1 MDRIHGMFP
10 EYDVDLYAEYMAV
23 VNRTYISYI
32 LDQGEVTAPK
42 GVMERG
48 GGTGMWCYRYIYT
61 TILLRICATLHRFRG

>member
-32 LDQGEVTAPK
+32 PDQSEVTAPK
-42 GVMERG
+42 RVMERDS
-48 GGTGMWCYRYIYT
+48 GTGMWCYRYIYT
-61 TILLRICATLHRFRG
+61 TILLQICATLHRFLG

>member
-32 LDQGEVTAPK
+32 PDQGEATAPT
-42 GVMERG
+42 GVMERESGEG
-48 GGTGMWCYRYIYT
+48 GCFCI
-61 TILLRICATLHRFRG
+61 TL